1 MDVKVKPIGI
11 YSRRFAEN
19 SSFYPTTGIIME
31 KFTTHTGLVVPLDIA
46 NVDTDQIIPKQFLQK
61 TERVG
66 FGKHLFHDSRF
77 LDHNGQEPN
86 PEFILN
92 KPEYQDSSILL
103 ARENFGCG
111 SSREHAPWAIEEYG
125 FKVVI
130 APSFADIFYGNCIN
144 IGLLPIK
151 LNEAEIEQLFAQAEG
166 AKLTLTVDLPNS
178 KVSFTNT
185 NGEQVTFSFSLNK
198 FQKYSLENG
207 VDSVGWT
214 LNKLDKIKAFEEKM
228 PAWQ

>member
-1 MDVKVKPIGI
+1 
-11 YSRRFAEN
+11 
-19 SSFYPTTGIIME
+19 ME
-31 KFTTHTGLVVPLDIA
+31 KFSKHTGLVVPLDAA

-66 FGKHLFHDSRF
+66 FGKHLFNDWRYLDSAGTQ
-77 LDHNGQEPN
+77 DN

-92 KPEYQDSSILL
+92 EAQYKDASILL

-125 FKVVI
+125 FKVII

-151 LNEAEIEQLFAQAEG
+151 LSEEKVDELFKLAENAQ
-166 AKLTLTVDLPNS
+166 LTLEVDLKNNTIRYGDTS
-178 KVSFTNT
+178 IEFTL
-185 NGEQVTFSFSLNK
+185 GEFHQ
-198 FQKYSLENG
+198 YCLEEG
-207 VDSVGWT
+207 IDSVGWT
-214 LNKLDKIKAFEEKM
+214 LNKLDAIEAFEEKM

>member
-1 MDVKVKPIGI
+1 
-11 YSRRFAEN
+11 
-19 SSFYPTTGIIME
+19 ME

-66 FGKHLFHDSRF
+66 FGVHLFHDSRY
-77 LDHNGQEPN
+77 LDHSGKKPN

-92 KPEYQDSSILL
+92 KVEYKDTSILL

-111 SSREHAPWAIEEYG
+111 SSREHAPWALEEYG
-125 FKVVI
+125 FKVII

-144 IGLLPIK
+144 IGLLPIQ
-151 LNEAEIEQLFAQAEG
+151 LSENEIEQLFSQAQG
-166 AKLTLTVDLPNS
+166 AKLRLTVELANNNVS
-178 KVSFTNT
+178 FINESGVKVSFTFEL
-185 NGEQVTFSFSLNK
+185 GV
-198 FQKYSLENG
+198 FQKYCLEEG

-214 LNKLDKIKAFEEKM
+214 LNKLDTIEAFEAKM
-228 PAWQ
+228 PSWQ

>member
-1 MDVKVKPIGI
+1 
-11 YSRRFAEN
+11 
-19 SSFYPTTGIIME
+19 ME

-66 FGKHLFHDSRF
+66 FGVHLFHDSRY
-77 LDHNGQEPN
+77 LDHSGKEPN
-86 PEFILN
+86 PEFVLN
-92 KPEYQDSSILL
+92 KPEYKDTSILL

-111 SSREHAPWAIEEYG
+111 SSREHAPWALEEFG

-144 IGLLPIK
+144 IGLLPII
-151 LNEAEIEQLFAQAEG
+151 LTEDEIEQLFTQSQDT
-166 AKLTLTVDLPNS
+166 KLTLTVDLTNNN
-178 KVSFTNT
+178 VSFINESGAT
-185 NGEQVTFSFSLNK
+185 VSFSFELGE
-198 FQKYSLENG
+198 FHKYCLEEG

-214 LNKLDKIKAFEEKM
+214 LNKLETIEAFESKM
-228 PAWQ
+228 PSWQ

>member
-1 MDVKVKPIGI
+1 MQ
-11 YSRRFAEN
+11 
-19 SSFYPTTGIIME
+19 ME
-31 KFTTHTGLVVPLDIA
+31 KFNTHTGLVVPLDIA

-66 FGKHLFHDSRF
+66 FGVHLFHDSRY
-77 LDHNGQEPN
+77 LDHSGKEPN

-92 KPEYQDSSILL
+92 QAEYQGSSILL

-111 SSREHAPWAIEEYG
+111 SSREHAPWALEEYG

-151 LNEAEIEQLFAQAEG
+151 LSESEIEQLFAQADG
-166 AKLTLTVDLPNS
+166 ANLNLTVDLPNN

-185 NGEQVTFSFSLNK
+185 NGEQIAFDFSLSK

-214 LNKLDKIKAFEEKM
+214 LAKLDKIKAFEAKM
-228 PAWQ
+228 PTWQ

>member
-1 MDVKVKPIGI
+1 
-11 YSRRFAEN
+11 
-19 SSFYPTTGIIME
+19 ME

-66 FGKHLFHDSRF
+66 FGVHLFHERRY
-77 LDHNGQEPN
+77 LDHEGTTVN
-86 PEFILN
+86 PDFILN
-92 KPEYQDSSILL
+92 KPEYKTASILL
-103 ARENFGCG
+103 SRENFGCG

-125 FKVVI
+125 FKVVV

-151 LNEAEIEQLFAQAEG
+151 LSEEEVEQLFQLSTD
-166 AKLTLTVDLPNS
+166 AKLSLTVDLPNT
-178 KVSFTNT
+178 KVSYTDEQ
-185 NGEQVTFSFSLNK
+185 GEEVSFNFSLST

-214 LNKLDKIKAFEEKM
+214 LAKLDKIKAFEAKM

>member
-1 MDVKVKPIGI
+1 
-11 YSRRFAEN
+11 
-19 SSFYPTTGIIME
+19 ME

-66 FGKHLFHDSRF
+66 FGVHLFHERRYI
-77 LDHNGQEPN
+77 DHEGTTVNT
-86 PEFILN
+86 EFILN
-92 KPEYQDSSILL
+92 KPEYKTASILL
-103 ARENFGCG
+103 SRENFGCG
-111 SSREHAPWAIEEYG
+111 SSREHAPWALEEYG
-125 FKVVI
+125 FKVIV

-151 LNEAEIEQLFAQAEG
+151 LTEDEIEQLFQLAPHAQ
-166 AKLTLTVDLPNS
+166 LTLHIDLPNN
-178 KVSFTNT
+178 KVSFTT
-185 NGEQVTFSFSLNK
+185 ADAKKIDFSFSLNK
-198 FQKYSLENG
+198 FQQYSLENG

-214 LNKLDKIKAFEEKM
+214 LNKLETIKAFEEKM

>member
-1 MDVKVKPIGI
+1 
-11 YSRRFAEN
+11 
-19 SSFYPTTGIIME
+19 ME

-66 FGKHLFHDSRF
+66 FGVHLFHDSRY
-77 LDHNGQEPN
+77 LDHSGNEPN

-92 KPEYQDSSILL
+92 KPEYKEASILL

-111 SSREHAPWAIEEYG
+111 SSREHAPWALEEYG
-125 FKVVI
+125 FKVII

-151 LNEAEIEQLFAQAEG
+151 LSEEEIEQLFNQADD
-166 AKLTLTVDLPNS
+166 AKLTLQVDLANNTVS
-178 KVSFTNT
+178 YGDVSFTFEL
-185 NGEQVTFSFSLNK
+185 GQFH
-198 FQKYSLENG
+198 KYCLAEG

-214 LNKLDKIKAFEEKM
+214 LNKLDTIKTFESNM

>member
-1 MDVKVKPIGI
+1 
-11 YSRRFAEN
+11 
-19 SSFYPTTGIIME
+19 ME
-31 KFTTHTGLVVPLDIA
+31 KFNTHTGLVVPLDIA
-46 NVDTDQIIPKQFLQK
+46 NIDTDQIIPKQFLQK

-66 FGKHLFHDSRF
+66 FGVHLFHDSRY
-77 LDHNGQEPN
+77 LDHSGKEPN

-92 KPEYQDSSILL
+92 KPEYETASILL

-111 SSREHAPWAIEEYG
+111 SSREHAPWALEEYG
-125 FKVVI
+125 FKVII

-151 LNEAEIEQLFAQAEG
+151 LSEDEIEQLFNQADN
-166 AKLTLTVDLPNS
+166 ANLSLTVDLAKNTVS
-178 KVSFTNT
+178 FGDVSFTFEL
-185 NGEQVTFSFSLNK
+185 GQFH
-198 FQKYSLENG
+198 KYCLEEG

-214 LNKLDKIKAFEEKM
+214 LNKLDTIKNFEANM

>member
-1 MDVKVKPIGI
+1 
-11 YSRRFAEN
+11 
-19 SSFYPTTGIIME
+19 ME
-31 KFTTHTGLVVPLDIA
+31 KFNIHTGLVVPLDIA

-61 TERVG
+61 TERIG
-66 FGKHLFHDSRF
+66 FGVHLFHERRY
-77 LDHNGQEPN
+77 LDHEGTKVN
-86 PEFILN
+86 PDFILN
-92 KPEYQDSSILL
+92 KAGYEKASILL

-144 IGLLPIK
+144 IGLLPVR
-151 LNEAEIEQLFAQAEG
+151 LTDEEVEQLFQLSATTL
-166 AKLTLTVDLPNS
+166 LTLKVDLPN
-178 KVSFTNT
+178 NR
-185 NGEQVTFSFSLNK
+185 VTCGDLSFSFSLSE
-198 FQKYSLENG
+198 FQQYSLENG

-214 LNKLDKIKAFEEKM
+214 LDRLDTIKAFEAKM